1 MPPMKKFELLA
12 ASAIALLSAAPA
24 LAQTAPTGSQGGATD
39 VRATTA
45 TGTAQTQAT
54 EASGATSDAQTQGT
68 GFGDDIVVTAQRTSE
83 RLQDV
88 PISVSAFTGAA
99 LETQQIKNSLD
110 LQTSLPNVTFTKTNF
125 TSSSFTIRGIGDLC
139 TGFSCDAATGIHI
152 NDVPVPATR
161 LFETEFLDLE
171 RIEVLRGPQGTL
183 FGRNATSGVVNLI
196 TARPDLSG
204 AHASGSF
211 EYGNY
216 DSKKAQGMINL
227 PLTDTIGVR
236 FAGQYLNRDGYT
248 KNIFNNTKIDDRDLY
263 QVRGSLRWQPTSR
276 TTFDLLGSYFRE
288 NDNRSRIQKQLCHRD
303 PTAVLGCLPDRLAN
317 ETVNANSTFP
327 SLLTSREFFGIAL
340 SPALAPFGLRS
351 INNYNADSFS
361 GFVNPA
367 GVRTVNSSINPTYF
381 SDEINIQG
389 RLDQDFDKVAVSLI
403 GGYNRARVDSTTG
416 YFQNVPNTLVGNPGV
431 AAFRAAGPAGAR
443 TTLFDSAGNL
453 CAPIT
458 DRNYVSPFNGVNAG
472 CYPYGYNYDRS
483 RSKSEGYSG
492 EIHLNTKFD
501 GPVNFLVGGIYL
513 HGITDGDYYV
523 VNSEGGVAS
532 AIVGLAQ
539 TSALAAAG
547 APVAPGSAFRGPDYF
562 NSETDRYKLDSYGIF
577 GETYVEFNDKLK
589 LTLGAR
595 YSHDKKFVRDRN
607 PLLNILIPYGAANA
621 FTSQIGATTPGIGF
635 DADANTAGFQ
645 LTRDAQVK
653 FGRLTGRAV
662 LDYKIT
668 PDSLLYL
675 SYSRGYKSG
684 GINPP
689 FDPSVFTAP
698 ATFKPESVDS
708 FEIGSK
714 NTFMNGMLRLN
725 GSAFYYR
732 YKDLQL
738 SRILNKT
745 SFNDNTDADIYGA
758 ELEATIR
765 PDGHFLVNLSAS
777 YLKSKIKSFS
787 LVDTHDPSGGRS
799 DTVIIKDL
807 TNAANCVLRSTTG
820 SAAAA
825 NAFVNTVNT
834 LGLGLAP
841 TRAIPGTN
849 TTGAISICSTLA
861 SLAAGQVPL
870 AATGLGALQAG
881 LRQAFGVPTGAL
893 PFAFVTNNNGTV
905 SLPDGI
911 PVDLS
916 GNKLPNAPT
925 YKFSAGLQHSL
936 PVGSFTLVSRV
947 DLNYTGGYYARSF
960 NTNLD
965 RIQGYEVVNAS
976 VQLNAPD
983 DRFFVRGF
991 VQNLTKNNA
1000 ITGQYVTDASSG
1012 LFTNAF
1018 TLEPRRYGVAAGF
1031 KF

>member
-1 MPPMKKFELLA
+1 MKKVQLLA
-12 ASAIALLSAAPA
+12 ASAIAMLAAGPA
-24 LAQTAPTGSQGGATD
+24 FAQTGATD
-39 VRATTA
+39 ARATTA
-45 TGTAQTQAT
+45 GGQAPGTAT
-54 EASGATSDAQTQGT
+54 ETSGATSDAQDQDT
-68 GFGDDIVVTAQRTSE
+68 GGIEDIVVTAQRTSE

-152 NDVPVPATR
+152 NDVPVPGTR
-161 LFETEFLDLE
+161 LFETEFLDLA

-204 AHASGSF
+204 IHASASA

-216 DSKKAQGMINL
+216 DSKKVNGMINV

-236 FAGQYLNRDGYT
+236 LAGQYLNRDGYT
-248 KNIFNNTKIDDRDLY
+248 KNVFDGGRIDGRDIY
-263 QVRGSLRWQPTSR
+263 QGRVSLRWQPSS
-276 TTFDLLGSYFRE
+276 TTTIDLLGAYFHE
-288 NDNRSRIQKQLCHRD
+288 DDNRSRIQKQLCHRD
-303 PTAVLGCLPDRLAN
+303 PSAVLGCSPDRLAN
-317 ETVNANSTFP
+317 ETVNANSTFA
-327 SLLTSREFFGIAL
+327 SLLTSNQFFGIAL
-340 SPALAPFGLRS
+340 SPALAPFGIRS
-351 INNYNADSFS
+351 INNFNADAFS
-361 GFVNPA
+361 NFVNPTDL
-367 GVRTVNSSINPTYF
+367 RTVNSNINPTYF
-381 SDEINIQG
+381 SDEINGQLRI
-389 RLDQDFDKVAVSLI
+389 DQDFDRVAVSLI
-403 GGYNRARVDSTTG
+403 GGYNRARVDSTAG
-416 YFQNVPNTLVGNPGV
+416 YFQNVPNSLAGNAGI
-431 AAFRAAGPAGAR
+431 ATFRAAGPAAAR
-443 TTLFDSAGNL
+443 ATLFDAAGNL

-472 CYPYGYNYDRS
+472 CYGTGYNYDRS
-483 RSKSEGYSG
+483 RSQSEGYSG

-501 GPVNFLVGGIYL
+501 GPVNFLLGGIYL
-513 HGITDGDYYV
+513 RGVTDGDYYV
-523 VNSEGGVAS
+523 VNSEGGLAA

-539 TSALAAAG
+539 GTAVG
-547 APVAPGSAFRGPDYF
+547 APAGSVFRGPAYF
-562 NSETDRYKLDSYGIF
+562 NSETDRYTLKSYGLF
-577 GETYVEFNDKLK
+577 GEAYVDFSDKVK

-595 YSHDKKFVRDRN
+595 YSHDDKFVRDRN
-607 PLLNILIPYGAANA
+607 PLINILIPYTATNA
-621 FTSQIGATTPGIGF
+621 FASQVAGTVPGVGF
-635 DADANTAGFQ
+635 DADAGNAGFQ
-645 LTRDAQVK
+645 IFREARVQ

-662 LDYKIT
+662 IDYK
-668 PDSLLYL
+668 PSDNSLIFL

-689 FDPSVFTAP
+689 FDPSIFAAP
-698 ATFKPESVDS
+698 TTFRPESVDS
-708 FEIGSK
+708 IELGSK

-765 PDGHFLVNLSAS
+765 PDRHFLVNLSAS
-777 YLKSKIKSFS
+777 YLKTKIKDFG
-787 LVDTHDPSGGRS
+787 LVDTRDPSGGRA
-799 DTVIIKDL
+799 DVVIIKDL
-807 TNAANCVLRSTTG
+807 TNASNCVVQSTTG

-825 NAFVNTVNT
+825 NTFVNTVN
-834 LGLGLAP
+834 GALGLAG
-841 TRAIPGTN
+841 TRAVQGTN

-861 SLAAGQVPL
+861 SLAAGQVP
-870 AATGLGALQAG
+870 ATNALFPLQAG
-881 LRQAFGVPTGAL
+881 LRAIFATPTGAL
-893 PFAFVTNNNGTV
+893 PFVYNTNSSGVATG
-905 SLPDGI
+905 LPDGI
-911 PVDLS
+911 AVPLD
-916 GNKLPNAPT
+916 GNQLPNAPT
-925 YKFSAGLQHSL
+925 YKFTAGAQHTL
-936 PVGSFTLVSRV
+936 ELGAFTLVSRA
-947 DLNYTGGYYARSF
+947 DLNYTGEYFARSF
-960 NTNLD
+960 NRSID
-965 RIQGYEVVNAS
+965 KVKGYEVVNVS

-991 VQNLTKNNA
+991 VQNLTGNNA
-1000 ITGQYVTDASSG
+1000 ITGQYVTDASTG
-1012 LFTNAF
+1012 LFTNVF